1 MRTGTGGAQL
11 RHSDCVGAMVE
22 RWCDSMRMACP
33 GVLRWGSLGCL
44 WHMMCYTLVQTRKE
58 RVQMKM
64 LLMVALV
71 LVLGIGAAL
80 AGGDKV
86 RGEKGKGS
94 TTQIVGP

>member
-1 MRTGTGGAQL
+1 
-11 RHSDCVGAMVE
+11 
-22 RWCDSMRMACP
+22 
-33 GVLRWGSLGCL
+33 
-44 WHMMCYTLVQTRKE
+44 
-58 RVQMKM
+58 MKM

>member
-1 MRTGTGGAQL
+1 
-11 RHSDCVGAMVE
+11 
-22 RWCDSMRMACP
+22 
-33 GVLRWGSLGCL
+33 
-44 WHMMCYTLVQTRKE
+44 
-58 RVQMKM
+58 MKM

-80 AGGDKV
+80 AGGGKV